1 MTGRPCQLKAL
12 QAALDPRTPI
22 PQHADPLPKIIEA
35 LKPYADAAKAGDD
48 VIDRAKGTT
57 TEKVFATLRAR
68 AAMAGVELYA
78 AQDTDGKPVYVGTK
92 WAESTSFTNLAEVA
106 AWLDRI
112 DGGRP

>member
-1 MTGRPCQLKAL
+1 MNGRPCQLKAL

-22 PQHADPLPKIIEA
+22 PQHADPLPQIVEA
-35 LKPYADAAKAGDD
+35 LQPYADAASAGDHA
-48 VIDRAKGTT
+48 IDQAKL
-57 TEKVFATLRAR
+57 FATLRAR

-78 AQDTDGKPVYVGTK
+78 AQDSDGKPVYVGTK
-92 WAESTSFTNLAEVA
+92 WAESTSFGNLAEVV

>member
-1 MTGRPCQLKAL
+1 MTGRPCELRKL
-12 QAALDPRTPI
+12 QALWDPRTPI
-22 PQHADPLPKIIEA
+22 GNPDPLPQIIEGMTA
-35 LKPYADAAKAGDD
+35 ENAAEKAADNA
-48 VIDRAKGTT
+48 IDQAKGTT

-78 AQDTDGKPVYVGTK
+78 AQDTDGTPVYVGTK
-92 WAESTSFTNLAEVA
+92 WAESTSFANLAEVV